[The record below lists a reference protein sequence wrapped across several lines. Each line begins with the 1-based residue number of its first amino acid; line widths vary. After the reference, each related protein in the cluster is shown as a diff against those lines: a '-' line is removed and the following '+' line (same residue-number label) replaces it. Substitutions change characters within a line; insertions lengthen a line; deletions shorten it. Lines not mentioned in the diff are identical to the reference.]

1 MIPPEQHAEIRRL
14 FYAEHWRVGT
24 IVSTL
29 GVHPDTVRRAIEHD
43 RFVRSGSQIRPSLL
57 DPYKAFIT
65 ATLDLL
71 IERLGRRRRAEL
83 GWAQR
88 GN

>member
-43 RFVRSGSQIRPSLL
+43 RFVRIGSQIRPSLL
-57 DPYKAFIT
+57 DPY
-65 ATLDLL
+65 
-71 IERLGRRRRAEL
+71 
-83 GWAQR
+83 
-88 GN
+88 